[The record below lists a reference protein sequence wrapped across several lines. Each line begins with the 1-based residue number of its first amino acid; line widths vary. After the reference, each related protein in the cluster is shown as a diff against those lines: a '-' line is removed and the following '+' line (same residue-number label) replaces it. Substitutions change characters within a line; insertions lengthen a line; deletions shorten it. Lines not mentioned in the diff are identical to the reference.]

1 MGIGLSPSFAA
12 RRVLGAGVGLSFSG
26 RVLGAGVG
34 VSFCRRV
41 LGAGVGLSF
50 SGRVLGAG
58 VGVSFC
64 RRVLGA
70 GVGLSPPGAAGGNDF
85 NAVFRASLS
94 MIPCLYKFI
103 SSIAVDI
110 FII

>member
-1 MGIGLSPSFAA
+1 MGVGLSPSFAA
-12 RRVLGAGVGLSFSG
+12 RRVLGAGV
-26 RVLGAGVG
+26 V
-34 VSFCRRV
+34 VSFCLRV

-50 SGRVLGAG
+50 CLRVLGAG
-58 VGVSFC
+58 VGLSFC

-110 FII
+110 FI

>member
-34 VSFCRRV
+34 VSFCR
-41 LGAGVGLSF
+41 
-50 SGRVLGAG
+50 RVLGAG

>member
-12 RRVLGAGVGLSFSG
+12 RRVLGAGVGLSSTDR

-41 LGAGVGLSF
+41 LGAGVGL
-50 SGRVLGAG
+50 
-58 VGVSFC
+58 SFC

>member
-1 MGIGLSPSFAA
+1 MGVGLSPSFAA

-50 SGRVLGAG
+50 
-58 VGVSFC
+58 C

-94 MIPCLYKFI
+94 MIPCLYKLI

>member
-41 LGAGVGLSF
+41 LGAGVGL
-50 SGRVLGAG
+50 
-58 VGVSFC
+58 SFC

>member
-1 MGIGLSPSFAA
+1 MGVGLSPSFAA

-41 LGAGVGLSF
+41 LGAGVGL
-50 SGRVLGAG
+50 
-58 VGVSFC
+58 SFC